1 MFRKEI
7 LSLFWSW
14 VFKWQIY
21 VTSEYTVNT
30 QFREY
35 IVLALIQKQAY
46 FWVQKIDNAEM
57 VIYKPASFV
66 SKQISWKCK
75 QIIKCGRSIDWFIK
89 KVDFVKVIL
98 SPNFKKLFSEK
109 SGLEKCFLLK
119 NSPSINCINWAQ
131 TIQE

>member
-1 MFRKEI
+1 MHVYVCSFPCKLWPRILLLVLSNKMFSKEI

-46 FWVQKIDNAEM
+46 FWVQKIDNVEM

-66 SKQISWKCK
+66 SK
-75 QIIKCGRSIDWFIK
+75 
-89 KVDFVKVIL
+89 
-98 SPNFKKLFSEK
+98 
-109 SGLEKCFLLK
+109 
-119 NSPSINCINWAQ
+119 
-131 TIQE
+131 